1 MRSAVLGSA
10 ARALAIAVVVAATL
24 LVGARG
30 VVAHTDVESV
40 TPTDGSVM
48 EVPIDEV
55 VIVFARDVTATSNG
69 FEAIDGAGR
78 PLGIQVTTSDERRHV
93 LRFDSA
99 ISDGEVA
106 VRYEVRAEDGHT
118 ISGGFRF
125 TVAAPSD
132 PGADEVPS
140 NGEVSDDP
148 VSDDPVSDDPASS
161 GTMPDELSGDATTG
175 DVTAGDVTAGDVTTG
190 DVTTDHSMTD
200 VMGPGDA
207 MDDHSMS
214 GGSMPGAAVSDD
226 LPTTAG
232 DAPSTTDLPV
242 AVYPTMGM
250 AVIGGVAL
258 VVRLRARK

>member
-1 MRSAVLGSA
+1 MRSAVLGSV

-78 PLGIQVTTSDERRHV
+78 PLGIQVSTSDERRHV

-132 PGADEVPS
+132 PSADEVPS

-161 GTMPDELSGDATTG
+161 GTMPDELSGDATT
-175 DVTAGDVTAGDVTTG
+175 GDVTTG

>member
-1 MRSAVLGSA
+1 M
-10 ARALAIAVVVAATL
+10 VVAATL

-78 PLGIQVTTSDERRHV
+78 PLGIQVSTSDDRRHV

-140 NGEVSDDP
+140 NGEVSDAPVSDDL

-207 MDDHSMS
+207 MDDQSMS